1 MMVLARSM
9 LNLVYKKVQNIHTPD
24 ISGREHEETK

>member
-9 LNLVYKKVQNIHTPD
+9 LNLVYKKVQNIHAD
-24 ISGREHEETK
+24 ISGREYEETI